1 MPTIVYFVRPHNEK
15 KWTQQSTFTGKQLK
29 RRNIQWLLCK
39 WECSNAT
46 YITPQIRHSKETDLG
61 ASTETTRRQTPLSD
75 KAVATTEQRGGPDHP
90 G

>member
-46 YITPQIRHSKETDLG
+46 YITPQITQFLSEATLAEEGNPSTHSPETHCEPFH
-61 ASTETTRRQTPLSD
+61 SQ
-75 KAVATTEQRGGPDHP
+75 
-90 G
+90 